1 MIAADTHAIPTKCN
15 KSGAAPA
22 VARRDEPRRFRKAGD
37 FVPFKW
43 CGGYYMW
50 GESVLPGALARVSW
64 SGGWKRRGQKLRR
77 SAGGGVGCARWRSVR
92 RS

>member
-1 MIAADTHAIPTKCN
+1 MKAMVIIVAPPVIP
-15 KSGAAPA
+15 SEVAPA
-22 VARRDEPRRFRKAGD
+22 EARSDDLRRCRPAGA

-43 CGGYYMW
+43 CRGVSVW
-50 GESVLPGALARVSW
+50 EESVLPGALARVSW